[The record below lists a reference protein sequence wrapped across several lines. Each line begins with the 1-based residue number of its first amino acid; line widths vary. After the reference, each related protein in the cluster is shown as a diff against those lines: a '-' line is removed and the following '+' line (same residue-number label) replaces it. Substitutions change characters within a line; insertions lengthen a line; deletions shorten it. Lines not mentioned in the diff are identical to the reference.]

1 MNGSSCDKLDSLISA
16 SLHINI
22 ADEAKAFLSQD
33 ISDIRDDPKLR
44 QTVLRNAEREKPRA
58 KISAFRIA
66 VAACL
71 AAALL
76 LLSACMCI
84 PKIRDTVWGSI
95 VEWYDDHIRIHFP
108 QESGTE
114 SDDGSGNAVTQ
125 AATAPTSIKKRA
137 YASYLPDGYYADP
150 SENSLLFA
158 GTTFYDRDGNL
169 RFKLM
174 QTTLSEEGSNDLMV
188 DHGNEPV
195 CEQYING
202 HRGLM
207 IEYAAAPGLYYLGWQ
222 DRSYQYSIYGT
233 FESKDE
239 LIKIAE
245 GIRTE

>member
-33 ISDIRDDPKLR
+33 ISGIHDNPKLR
-44 QTVLRNAEREKPRA
+44 RTVLRNAEREKPRA
-58 KISAFRIA
+58 RISAFRIA

-108 QESGTE
+108 QESSAE
-114 SDDGSGNAVTQ
+114 SDAGSGNAVTQ

-158 GTTFYDRDGNL
+158 GTTFCDRDGNL

-188 DHGNEPV
+188 DHRNEPV

-202 HRGLM
+202 YRGLM
-207 IEYAAAPGLYYLGWQ
+207 IEYAAAPGLYYLVWQ
-222 DRSYQYSIYGT
+222 DGAYQYSIYGS
-233 FESKDE
+233 FESKAE
-239 LIKIAE
+239 LIRIAE

>member
-95 VEWYDDHIRIHFP
+95 
-108 QESGTE
+108 S
-114 SDDGSGNAVTQ
+114 
-125 AATAPTSIKKRA
+125 
-137 YASYLPDGYYADP
+137 
-150 SENSLLFA
+150 
-158 GTTFYDRDGNL
+158 
-169 RFKLM
+169 
-174 QTTLSEEGSNDLMV
+174 
-188 DHGNEPV
+188 
-195 CEQYING
+195 
-202 HRGLM
+202 
-207 IEYAAAPGLYYLGWQ
+207 
-222 DRSYQYSIYGT
+222 
-233 FESKDE
+233 
-239 LIKIAE
+239 
-245 GIRTE
+245 

>member
-22 ADEAKAFLSQD
+22 ADEAKVFLSQD
-33 ISDIRDDPKLR
+33 ISDIPDDPKLR
-44 QTVLRNAEREKPRA
+44 RTILRNAEREKPRA

-71 AAALL
+71 AAVLL

-84 PKIRDTVWGSI
+84 PKIRDSVWGSI

-108 QESGTE
+108 QESGNE
-114 SDDGSGNAVTQ
+114 SDAGSGNAVTKS
-125 AATAPTSIKKRA
+125 AAAPTSIKKRA
-137 YASYLPDGYYADP
+137 YASYLPDGYYADT
-150 SENSLLFA
+150 SESSIMFA

-174 QTTLSEEGSNDLMV
+174 QTTLSEAGTNDLMV

-195 CEQYING
+195 REQYING
-202 HRGLM
+202 YRGLM
-207 IEYAAAPGLYYLGWQ
+207 IEYVKAPGLYYLGWQ
-222 DRSYQYSIYGT
+222 DGTYQYSIYGS
-233 FESKDE
+233 FESREE